1 MRPDGRQPNQMR
13 PVTITRDFLRHAE
26 GSVLIE
32 VGDTKV
38 VCTASVED
46 RVPPFLRDT
55 GQGWVT
61 AEYGMLPRST
71 KTRTSRETSTGRPS
85 GRTFEIQR
93 LVGRSLRGVTN
104 LAALGPRTIWID
116 CDVIQA
122 DGGTRTAAITGAYV
136 ALADA
141 LHYLR
146 KNGQIASLP
155 LKDFVAATSVGVVEG
170 QVVLDL
176 CYAEDSMA
184 DVDMNVIMTGGGKF
198 IEVQGTAEDAPFDRG
213 QLDAMLAH
221 GLHGDPGSHRH
232 AAASAGRAS
241 GGGHQ
246 VSPGTSAIVV
256 PEARHLF
263 SKQGTGDDTEQP
275 GSAADECHEAAQQHD
290 QCRTMTQ

>member
-1 MRPDGRQPNQMR
+1 MRPDGRLPHEMR
-13 PVTITRDFLRHAE
+13 PVKIARDYLRHAE

-32 VGDTKV
+32 VGETRV
-38 VCTASVED
+38 VCSASVED

-71 KTRTSRETSTGRPS
+71 KTRTSRETSTGKPN

-122 DGGTRTAAITGAYV
+122 DGGTRTAAITGAYI

-141 LHYLR
+141 LHTLR
-146 KNGQIASLP
+146 KNGQISTLP

-170 QVVLDL
+170 QALLDL

-198 IEVQGTAEDAPFDRG
+198 IEVQGTAEESPFDRS
-213 QLDAMLAH
+213 QLDAMLT
-221 GLHGDPGSHRH
+221 L
-232 AAASAGRAS
+232 AAKGIQDLILLQRRLLAERSAKG
-241 GGGHQ
+241 
-246 VSPGTSAIVV
+246 
-256 PEARHLF
+256 
-263 SKQGTGDDTEQP
+263 
-275 GSAADECHEAAQQHD
+275 
-290 QCRTMTQ
+290 